1 MESFSKTSA
10 GRKTV
15 PIRRLLLPI
24 MATLLFMMIG
34 FLTVG
39 LNMSGR
45 IQTFAHELEE
55 QTLKDVVHAQR
66 NSINLHYLSKSL
78 QDLVYA
84 GNPQRARTAYVNNWG
99 LLTETVFGQHDEA
112 KPLTQ
117 RLTDSLQK
125 TWSLRQEYEARRNE
139 VNVDFNAFHQDLLA
153 AAGVAAGLSNAS
165 TNLLIDLRQPIVQ
178 HLDRPAPHRRHLE
191 VLESAA
197 RELCTAA
204 HRPSDDERRTA
215 FLSYCKNMRE
225 LPRTLGTKLD
235 ALDAARTEFLAQADA
250 MNEDAQNLSH
260 VYAKL
265 EASNRLGLIDQITR
279 FNNHLFSSFSVAVF
293 LAMAMATA
301 IALAA
306 FWVLRPLGELRE
318 EMRRF
323 LETNKLPK
331 MPKGSRIEEI
341 NDVVEWLMH
350 FCEML
355 HQKRASLSLLT
366 SQYDE
371 LLNESN
377 KDPLTGLANRR
388 AFEALVEKA
397 DNLPANSAALMIDID
412 YFKRVNDTRGHLFGD
427 QILKRFGEQIRG
439 CIAQNDVV
447 YRYGGEEFCLLLTGV
462 TAKIAYSM
470 AERIRLRMRRI
481 SLADASVSETG
492 EAPSPLSV
500 SIGISTSTKHW
511 AEKDILTLV
520 READLA
526 LYRAKCLGR
535 NLTVRYEPEEVRKS
549 SPFADRMEGSHA

>member
-10 GRKTV
+10 GRKAV
-15 PIRRLLLPI
+15 PIRRLLLPV
-24 MATLLFMMIG
+24 MATLIFMMIG
-34 FLTVG
+34 YLTVG
-39 LNMSGR
+39 LNMSER
-45 IQTFAHELEE
+45 IQAFAYELEE
-55 QTLKDVVHAQR
+55 QTLKDVMLAQR
-66 NSINLHYLSKSL
+66 NSTNLHYLSKSL

-99 LLTETVFGQHDEA
+99 LLTETVFEQHDEA

-117 RLTDSLQK
+117 RLIESLQK

-139 VNVDFNAFHQDLLA
+139 VNVDFNTFHQDLLA
-153 AAGVAAGLSNAS
+153 AAGVAAELSNAS
-165 TNLLIDLRQPIVQ
+165 TNLLIDLRLPIVQ
-178 HLDRPAPHRRHLE
+178 HLDREAPHRRHLE
-191 VLESAA
+191 VLDGAA

-204 HRPSDDERRTA
+204 HLPSDDERRTA
-215 FLSYCKNMRE
+215 FLSYCENMRE

-235 ALDAARTEFLAQADA
+235 ALASARTEFLAQAAA

-265 EASNRLGLIDQITR
+265 ETSDRLGLINQITR
-279 FNNHLFSSFSVAVF
+279 FNDRLFSSFSVAVF

-331 MPKGSRIEEI
+331 MPEGSHIEEI

-350 FCEML
+350 FCKML

-412 YFKRVNDTRGHLFGD
+412 HFKRVNDTRGHLFGD
-427 QILKRFGEQIRG
+427 QILKRFGELIRG

-462 TAKIAYSM
+462 TAKAAYNM

-511 AEKDILTLV
+511 AEKDILTLL